1 MVGGC
6 GRPGASRGVLSFSL
20 RSPLTE
26 PPSVI
31 DVAYWQHLAGRSS
44 SRCPFIGLLIVSGT
58 HPIPACRIVA
68 VTLPPALDSAFM
80 VSLIA
85 ATGAPWSPVAAARS
99 RQRVKVCRRPPPSS
113 PADSAGE
120 PSGGGGGR

>member
-68 VTLPPALDSAFM
+68 GTLPPALDRRFMGRLIVASA
-80 VSLIA
+80 
-85 ATGAPWSPVAAARS
+85 GARVRAARG
-99 RQRVKVCRRPPPSS
+99 VVPRPPPTS
-113 PADSAGE
+113 PGRFCGE